1 MGKSIIGVIIAI
13 VVVAIAGFYLYNSGG
28 SNNTSASDIG
38 TGNSI
43 KDNQITVLSSDN
55 SGDELSETKTFVL
68 TGENFKFKMNGKT
81 NPEVRVKE
89 GDKVRIEFS
98 SAQGFHDWVVDE
110 FDAATAQV
118 KDTDGMSFVE
128 FIADKKGSFEY
139 YCSVGQHR
147 QMGMKGSLIIN

>member
-1 MGKSIIGVIIAI
+1 M
-13 VVVAIAGFYLYNSGG
+13 
-28 SNNTSASDIG
+28 
-38 TGNSI
+38 
-43 KDNQITVLSSDN
+43 SSDN

-147 QMGMKGSLIIN
+147 QMGMKGMLIVE